1 MRDLTYKKKTVPM
14 KRNTA
19 IMTVGWISTRE
30 LPVPTTVCKATYD
43 CFDVLASNDIFER
56 RGRVLIRTR
65 NVRQLDAQTGP
76 TVEKNRYQITY

>member
-19 IMTVGWISTRE
+19 IIRVGWISTRE
-30 LPVPTTVCKATYD
+30 PPVPTTVCKATYGW
-43 CFDVLASNDIFER
+43 FEVLASNDIFER

-65 NVRQLDAQTGP
+65 NVCQLDAQTRP
-76 TVEKNRYQITY
+76 AVKKIRH